1 MCYHIYKE
9 RKTGED
15 SGKGQMEA
23 KGKIEII
30 SRSPL
35 FEGFSKEECTKAY
48 EDLKP
53 QMRNYSRNEII
64 VGEGER
70 MNFIGIVV
78 SGKVRGE
85 KFHMEGDVHLVYMYE
100 TEELFG
106 LDTVATRTRIAP
118 VTFLA
123 DKNSSVLTV
132 NMDRIMASSMQG
144 KLALNMISMLAD
156 ENIRKLYKIETISR
170 RGLRERIITYLHIR
184 QKKLGRDEFRIMMTQ
199 EQFAQYL
206 CVNRSALTWELG
218 KMKKE
223 GIIDFS
229 KDSFII
235 KK

>member
-1 MCYHIYKE
+1 MLSYITE
-9 RKTGED
+9 RKTGKD
-15 SGKGQMEA
+15 SGNGQMEP
-23 KGKIEII
+23 KEKIEII

-35 FEGFSKEECTKAY
+35 FEGLSKEECLTTY
-48 EDLKP
+48 EDIKP
-53 QMRNYSRNEII
+53 QTRKYSRNEII

-106 LDTVATRTRIAP
+106 LDTAATRTRIAP

-132 NMDRIMASSMQG
+132 NMDRIMGSSMQG
-144 KLALNMISMLAD
+144 KLVLNMVRMLAD
-156 ENIRKLYKIETISR
+156 ENIRKLYKIEAISR
-170 RGLRERIITYLHIR
+170 RGLRDRIMTYLNIR
-184 QKKLGRDEFRIMMTQ
+184 QKKLGRNEFRIMMTQ

-206 CVNRSALTWELG
+206 CVNRSALTWELA

-229 KDSFII
+229 KDSFIL
-235 KK
+235 KE